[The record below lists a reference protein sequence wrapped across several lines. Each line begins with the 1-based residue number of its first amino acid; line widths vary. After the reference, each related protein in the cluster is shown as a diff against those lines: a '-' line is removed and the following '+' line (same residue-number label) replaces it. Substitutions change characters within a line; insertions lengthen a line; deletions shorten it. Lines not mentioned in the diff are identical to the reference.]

1 MQASKKVTKGGGVTI
16 PRGIRQETGIL
27 PGVPVDI
34 TTNEDGIHIQK
45 HVPACFHCGTVDDV
59 KMVCGIEICREC
71 AAKIAEVF
79 EMMSDVMEI
88 KAKADRLVELTSQQS
103 VIKAEIDEIKAWFEK
118 LATDD
123 LRDTKKKTIDYW
135 GSNNSKV
142 VVGNS
147 ETVKPVSMTMVK
159 KLLGD
164 VFGDFVKEDTAYKMT
179 EPCKRLFTMMFMGNY
194 TEGSLDETIKAITAD
209 EKIQRTLKKKL
220 KGKYEKDTETLMKL
234 VGLPEQ
240 EASDWAYLTAEI
252 INWEWMLQILKSAEW
267 KGTPQEAVEI
277 IRAAIIVDEGIKVT
291 VEAEKTE

>member
-1 MQASKKVTKGGGVTI
+1 
-16 PRGIRQETGIL
+16 
-27 PGVPVDI
+27 
-34 TTNEDGIHIQK
+34 
-45 HVPACFHCGTVDDV
+45 
-59 KMVCGIEICREC
+59 
-71 AAKIAEVF
+71 
-79 EMMSDVMEI
+79 MMSDVMEI

-147 ETVKPVSMTMVK
+147 ETVKLVSMTMVK

-164 VFGDFVKEDTAYKMT
+164 VFGDFVKEDTTYKMT
-179 EPCKRLFTMMFMGNY
+179 DPCKRLFTMMFMGNY

>member
-1 MQASKKVTKGGGVTI
+1 M
-16 PRGIRQETGIL
+16 P
-27 PGVPVDI
+27 DM
-34 TTNEDGIHIQK
+34 NE
-45 HVPACFHCGTVDDV
+45 V
-59 KMVCGIEICREC
+59 
-71 AAKIAEVF
+71 
-79 EMMSDVMEI
+79 
-88 KAKADRLVELTSQQS
+88 KAKADRLVELTGQQS
-103 VIKAEIDEIKAWFEK
+103 QIKSEIDEIKAWFEK

-123 LRDTKKKTIDYW
+123 LKDTKKKTVDYW

-164 VFGDFVKEDTAYKMT
+164 VFPDFVKEETTYKMT
-179 EPCKRLFTMMFMGNY
+179 EPCKRLFTMMFLGNY
-194 TEGSLDETIKAITAD
+194 TEGSLDETIRAITTD

-220 KGKYEKDTETLMKL
+220 KGKYEKDTENLVKL
-234 VGLPEQ
+234 VGLSET

-252 INWEWMLQILKSAEW
+252 INWKWMLQILKSAEW

-291 VEAEKTE
+291 VEAEKEK

>member
-1 MQASKKVTKGGGVTI
+1 
-16 PRGIRQETGIL
+16 
-27 PGVPVDI
+27 
-34 TTNEDGIHIQK
+34 
-45 HVPACFHCGTVDDV
+45 
-59 KMVCGIEICREC
+59 
-71 AAKIAEVF
+71 
-79 EMMSDVMEI
+79 MMSDVMEI

-123 LRDTKKKTIDYW
+123 LRDTKKKT
-135 GSNNSKV
+135 NSKV

-164 VFGDFVKEDTAYKMT
+164 VFGDFVKEDTTYKMT
-179 EPCKRLFTMMFMGNY
+179 DPCKRLFTMMFMGNY